1 MNATQEA
8 KLNMYR
14 ATQQH
19 CEDNAAIVAT
29 VPAFSTAFNSFKS
42 KVAAIIATVQQEDL
56 VTKGVTIDK
65 SEAKKTLCQ
74 LAADIAAPIFAFA
87 SSTNDNKL
95 KQEVN
100 FSYSDLFKSKDDQL
114 APRCQNIHD
123 AGTSNLAALAPY
135 GITAATLTTFQTT
148 IDNYQTKVPTPRN
161 AAALKVTI
169 RTNLRN
175 LIKETDKVLKEQM
188 DKTAVGFKT
197 SNPDFVRTYKANR
210 VIIDPTKTTTTLKG
224 AITNSV
230 DKKFIAGATVVI
242 EGTKLNAITNESGEY
257 EIKPAPVGTFNI
269 IATATKFKD
278 QTKTNVAIKQGQI
291 NKQDFPLDP
300 A

>member
-1 MNATQEA
+1 MT
-8 KLNMYR
+8 
-14 ATQQH
+14 
-19 CEDNAAIVAT
+19 
-29 VPAFSTAFNSFKS
+29 AFSTAFNSFKS

-95 KQEVN
+95 KEEVD

-123 AGTSNLAALAPY
+123 AGTTNLAALAPY

-148 IDNYQTKVPTPRN
+148 IDNYQAKVPTPRN

-188 DKTAVGFKT
+188 DKPVVGLKT
-197 SNPDFVRTYKANR
+197 TNPNFVTTYKANR
-210 VIIDPTKTTTTLKG
+210 IIIDPSKSATTLKG
-224 AITNSV
+224 TVTNSA
-230 DKKFIAGATVVI
+230 DNSFIVGSSVTI
-242 EGTKLNAITNESGEY
+242 EGTKLNAITNDKGEY
-257 EIKPAPVGTFNI
+257 EIKPITIGTANL
-269 IATATKFKD
+269 IASASKFKD
-278 QTKTNVAIKQGQI
+278 KTILNIAVKKGQI
-291 NKQDFPLDP
+291 NKQDISLDP
-300 A
+300 AKSSWGDRTKPST

>member
-29 VPAFSTAFNSFKS
+29 VPAFSTSFNSFKS

-56 VTKGVTIDK
+56 ITKGVTIDK

-87 SSTNDNKL
+87 SANNDNRL

-100 FSYSDLFKSKDDQL
+100 FSYSDLYKSKDDQL

-123 AGTSNLAALAPY
+123 ASTTNLAALTPY

-148 IDNYQTKVPTPRN
+148 IDNYKTKVPTPRN
-161 AAALKVTI
+161 AAALKATI

-188 DKTAVGFKT
+188 DKTVVGFKT
-197 SNPDFVRTYKANR
+197 TNPDFTKTYKTNR
-210 VIIDPTKTTTTLKG
+210 IILDPSKTATTLQG
-224 AITNSV
+224 TVTNSADNTFV
-230 DKKFIAGATVVI
+230 VGATVAI
-242 EGTKLNAITNESGEY
+242 EGTKLNAITNDKGEY
-257 EIKPAPVGTFNI
+257 EIKPITIGTANL
-269 IATATKFKD
+269 IASASKFKD
-278 QTKTNVAIKQGQI
+278 KRISNIAVKKGQI
-291 NKQDFPLDP
+291 NKQDISLDP

>member
-65 SEAKKTLCQ
+65 SEAKKTLCK

-87 SSTNDNKL
+87 SSTNDNTL

-123 AGTSNLAALAPY
+123 AGTSNLAALASY
-135 GITAATLTTFQTT
+135 GITASTLTTFQTT

-161 AAALKVTI
+161 AAVLKVTI
-169 RTNLRN
+169 RTNLKN

-188 DKTAVGFKT
+188 DKTVVGLKAT
-197 SNPDFVRTYKANR
+197 NPDFVTTYKANR

-224 AITNSV
+224 TVTNSA
-230 DKKFIAGATVVI
+230 DKTFIAGATVTI
-242 EGTKLNAITNESGEY
+242 DGTKLNAITNESGDY
-257 EIKPAPVGTFNI
+257 EIKPITPGTVNI
-269 IATATKFKD
+269 TATAPKFKGT
-278 QTKTNVAIKQGQI
+278 TKTNITVKLGQI
-291 NKQDFPLDP
+291 NKQDISLDP